1 MYRITFTAEKERGFK
16 LLTVQ
21 SVFMRSFGHQEKL
34 TGIKIKKHRLRENL
48 TLRRTQMLNV
58 EQRAY

>member
-1 MYRITFTAEKERGFK
+1 VYGITFTEEKERGFK

-34 TGIKIKKHRLRENL
+34 TGIKIKKSHDFAPHF
-48 TLRRTQMLNV
+48 V
-58 EQRAY
+58 GKISI